1 MLQSM
6 TGFGDACI
14 EREGISVFVEVRS
27 INNRYL
33 KLTLRTGES
42 LGGMEALIEEE
53 VRKHLSRGTIQITL
67 RLVCQRSS
75 DRYRLNLP
83 LLEKYHKTLIEWTK
97 NRKKNVS
104 QDGAPVV
111 FSPESLLALPGV
123 VEETQLEESV
133 MEFWPLVQETLIEAL
148 KRLIAMRQREGKA
161 LAVDMMRNR
170 QTIIHSLQRIVARAP
185 QISVLFAQRLVDK
198 VNSLLEQ
205 YSVAINPADVI
216 REVAIFADR
225 CDISEEIAR
234 LNSHLQQFEAILTKE
249 DSPGKKLDF
258 LTQELFREANTIGSK
273 ANDVEI
279 AHEVIE
285 MKTCI
290 ERIREQVQNVE

>member
-1 MLQSM
+1 M

-14 EREGISVFVEVRS
+14 ERDGISVFVEVRS

-33 KLTLRTGES
+33 KLTLRAGES

-53 VRKHLSRGTIQITL
+53 VRKHISRGTVQVTL
-67 RLVCQRSS
+67 RLVHQRSS
-75 DRYRLNLP
+75 DRYQLNLP
-83 LLEKYHKTLIEWTK
+83 LLEKYHKTLTEWAQNHEGCTAK
-97 NRKKNVS
+97 P
-104 QDGAPVV
+104 A
-111 FSPESLLALPGV
+111 FSPESLLTLPGV
-123 VEETQLEESV
+123 VEETQQEESV
-133 MEFWPLVQETLIEAL
+133 MELWPLVQETLVEAL
-148 KRLIAMRQREGKA
+148 KRLTAMREREGKA
-161 LAVDMMRNR
+161 LAEDMLQNR
-170 QTIIHSLQRIVARAP
+170 QTILHSLQRIVARAP
-185 QISVLFAQRLVDK
+185 QVSVLFAQRLVDK

-205 YSVAINPADVI
+205 YSVAINQADVI
-216 REVAIFADR
+216 RDVAIFADR

-234 LNSHLQQFEAILTKE
+234 LNSHLQQFETILSKD

-279 AHEVIE
+279 SHDVIE